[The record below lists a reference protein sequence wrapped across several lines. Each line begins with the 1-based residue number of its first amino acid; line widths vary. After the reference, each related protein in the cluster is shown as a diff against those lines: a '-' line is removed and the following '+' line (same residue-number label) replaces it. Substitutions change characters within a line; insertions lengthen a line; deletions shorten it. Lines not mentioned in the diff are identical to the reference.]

1 MDALSQQMLSQW
13 EEERAEITS
22 IQTYNFT
29 PTAILLVTVD
39 DMGGFIVHC
48 FYFLQMTLFDTFILH
63 EWYEW
68 VCYLHF
74 LGITFISFILMDGM
88 DDFMWLSLI
97 CQYFA

>member
-68 VCYLHF
+68 VCYVYLLWMIH
-74 LGITFISFILMDGM
+74 TFYV
-88 DDFMWLSLI
+88 
-97 CQYFA
+97 QR